1 MEAFKGIC
9 KLIGNNKDTLR
20 RSHHV
25 PVVGVEGLVNERE
38 GVCAQFLLVTDQLGK
53 LQEGKVRC

>member
-1 MEAFKGIC
+1 MRCIIC
-9 KLIGNNKDTLR
+9 KRTGNSKDTLR
-20 RSHHV
+20 RCSHHV

-53 LQEGKVRC
+53 LRAGKAQC